1 MEAIVAAVEA
11 RMMAVGR
18 LLPTASGVVRPS
30 FGRLQPLSDGHSCG
44 RCAQTI
50 SKSSMP
56 GMMFGNASRPR
67 HRCRRSNAAAIR
79 FHFTD
84 LVTDRAD
91 VGFRVGSPPSE
102 GAIARR
108 LLPIQLIVCAAPA
121 YIEQHGKPKTID
133 DHDAHRCSGYR
144 RANMGKQ
151 APWEFLIG
159 SEIVYREIAAS
170 LCANDIDAETEAVVA
185 GLAIGQ
191 LGSFSAVSHIRA
203 GRLVPLLTQY
213 MTERESIYIYYR
225 HRTEQPVRV
234 RTFIDFMIAR
244 LADNREFFLTAP

>member
-1 MEAIVAAVEA
+1 
-11 RMMAVGR
+11 
-18 LLPTASGVVRPS
+18 
-30 FGRLQPLSDGHSCG
+30 
-44 RCAQTI
+44 
-50 SKSSMP
+50 MP